1 MDFRSPNIVLNARRL
16 ADTRLATA
24 LPLVLAL
31 TSAPALAQGAPDA
44 SMGAGGGFGAS
55 DNGRPALSRPSPDP
69 ALTVANVDKP
79 LADNEAAFT
88 ADQLDYDT
96 DKHIVTATGDVRMI
110 RQGNRMRADKVVW
123 NRDTDDVHAYGNVAI
138 QNPQGDMTYA
148 QDAELTDSMK
158 DGVAQDMLLVLENG
172 GRMAAKQGARKD
184 GVYTLNHAAYTPCD
198 VTTNAGCPK
207 EPIWKITAAKV
218 VYDPARHR
226 VSYRD
231 TRLTFLGLPIFWLPA
246 FSHPDGS
253 GAGGN
258 SGLLVP
264 DISYN
269 SRNGLQVATPYYIQ
283 LAPNR
288 DLTVTPYV
296 FTAVAPMLSAEYRS
310 LSEKGAWRI
319 QAYATESSRTTIT
332 GDNGKRDPRGY
343 IEANGTWQLSPTWTL
358 TGSIR
363 AVSDK
368 TFLQR
373 YDLNYDDT
381 LRSVVKAERIDDD
394 SYLSIAGWAFQTL
407 VPKLPGSNLAQAR
420 QGQQPFALPAIDYR
434 RRITDPWLNGT
445 FTLQANSLAL
455 IRTDGQDTQR
465 AFTSAQWEKWLLTG
479 MGQLITFTAY
489 GRADV
494 YHSSD
499 NGLTQ
504 TVIYQGQPGWQTRGI
519 AAGAIDV
526 RWPFAGAVWN
536 GTQRITPRI
545 QFAGSPKTRNMQ
557 IPNEDSRAVDLEDTN
572 LFSLNRFPGYDRWE
586 DGARVTYGVEYALD
600 LPRFSL
606 RSDIGQSYRF
616 SNRASILPPGTGLSG
631 RTSDIVGRAT
641 VRYGNFVS
649 LTERFRLDK
658 NSFAIRRNEI
668 DATLGS
674 ANSYLEVGYLNLSR
688 NIDPAIEDLRDHEEV
703 RLGARLAIGKRW
715 SLFGSTTL
723 DLTKNEQTVTAS
735 QSQTLQDLED
745 GFDPVK
751 SRVGLAYEDDC
762 FEASVQWR
770 RNYAAFGDARYG
782 DSFQFRLA
790 FKNLGR

>member
-1 MDFRSPNIVLNARRL
+1 VDFRSPKTVLNAQG
-16 ADTRLATA
+16 LATA

-31 TSAPALAQGAPDA
+31 TAMPAAAQSAPDA
-44 SMGAGGGFGAS
+44 SMGPGGGFGAS
-55 DNGRPALSRPSPDP
+55 DNGRPALVAPSAAP
-69 ALTVANVDKP
+69 ALDVADVNKP

-88 ADQLDYDT
+88 ADELDYDT
-96 DKHIVTATGDVRMI
+96 EKHIVTATGDVRMI
-110 RQGNRMRADKVVW
+110 RQGNRMRADKVIW

-138 QNPQGDMTYA
+138 ENPQGDITYA

-172 GRMAAKQGARKD
+172 GRMAADKGARKA

-198 VTTNAGCPK
+198 VTTNKGCPK
-207 EPIWKITAAKV
+207 DPIWKITAAKV
-218 VYDPARHR
+218 VYDPSRHR

-231 TRLTFLGLPIFWLPA
+231 ARLTFLGLPILWLPA

-264 DISYN
+264 DVSYN
-269 SRNGLQVATPYYIQ
+269 SRNGLMVATPYYIQ

-288 DLTVTPYV
+288 DLTITPYV
-296 FTAVAPMLSAEYRS
+296 FTNVIPMLSAEYRS
-310 LSEKGAWRI
+310 LSEKGAWRV
-319 QAYATESSRTTIT
+319 QGFLTDSSRSTTDT
-332 GDNGKRDPRGY
+332 SGGARSVRGY
-343 IEANGTWQLSPTWTL
+343 LEANGTWQLSPSWTL
-358 TGSIR
+358 SASLR

-381 LRSVVKAERIDDD
+381 LRSVVKAERIDGD

-407 VPKLPGSNLAQAR
+407 VPKIGPSNIAQAQ
-420 QGQQPFALPAIDYR
+420 QGQQPIAIPAIDYR
-434 RRITDPWLNGT
+434 RRIDDPWLGGT
-445 FTLQANSLAL
+445 FTVQANTLSLL
-455 IRTDGQDTQR
+455 RTEGQDTQR
-465 AFTSAQWEKWLLTG
+465 AFVSGQWQKWLLTG
-479 MGQLITFTAY
+479 MGQMVTFTAY
-489 GRADV
+489 GRGDV
-494 YHSSD
+494 YHSD
-499 NGLTQ
+499 QNDLTQ
-504 TVIYQGQPGWQTRGI
+504 TVIYQGQPGWQARGI
-519 AAGAIDV
+519 AAGAVDV
-526 RWPFAGAVWN
+526 RWPFVGDVGA

-545 QFAGSPKTRNMQ
+545 QLAGSPKTRNIQ

-586 DGARVTYGVEYALD
+586 DGMRVTYGVEYALD

-606 RSDIGQSYRF
+606 RSDIGQSYRL

-631 RTSDIVGRAT
+631 KTSDIVGRAT

-649 LTERFRLDK
+649 VTERFRLDK
-658 NSFAIRRNEI
+658 NNFAVRRNEI

-674 ANSYLEVGYLNLSR
+674 ANTYLEVGYLNLNR
-688 NIDPAIEDLRDHEEV
+688 HIDPSIEDLRDHEEV

-715 SLFGSTTL
+715 SLFGSSTI
-723 DLTKNEQTVTAS
+723 DLTNDTQTLTQS

-751 SRVGLAYEDDC
+751 SRVGIAYEDDC

-782 DSFQFRLA
+782 DSFLFRLA

>member
-1 MDFRSPNIVLNARRL
+1 MLNARNLSMGRL
-16 ADTRLATA
+16 SVARLSTA
-24 LPLVLAL
+24 LALVLVLGAM
-31 TSAPALAQGAPDA
+31 PAFAQAVSDPSIGAT
-44 SMGAGGGFGAS
+44 GGFGAS
-55 DNGRPALSRPSPDP
+55 DNGRPALVSPSAP
-69 ALTVANVDKP
+69 ALGVANVNTP

-110 RQGNRMRADKVVW
+110 RQGNRMRADKVIW
-123 NRDTDDVHAYGNVAI
+123 NRDTDDVHAYGNVALE
-138 QNPQGDMTYA
+138 NPQGDMTYA

-172 GRMAAKQGARKD
+172 GRMAAAKGARKD

-198 VTTNAGCPK
+198 VTTSKDCPK
-207 EPIWKITAAKV
+207 EPIWKITAATV
-218 VYDPARHR
+218 VYDPSRHR

-231 TRLTFLGLPIFWLPA
+231 ARLTFLSIPIFWLPA

-264 DISYN
+264 DASYN
-269 SRNGLQVATPYYIQ
+269 SRNGMMVSTPYYIQ

-310 LSEKGAWRI
+310 LSEKGAWRVQGYI
-319 QAYATESSRTTIT
+319 TESSRSTSNTAL
-332 GDNGKRDPRGY
+332 GKRDPRGY
-343 IEANGTWQLSPTWTL
+343 FEANGTWQLSPSWTL

-381 LRSVVKAERIDDD
+381 LRSVVKGERIDED

-407 VPKLPGSNLAQAR
+407 VPKVPGSNLAQAQ
-420 QGQQPFALPAIDYR
+420 QGQQPIAIPAIDYR
-434 RRITDPWLNGT
+434 RRIDDPWLGGT
-445 FTLQANSLAL
+445 VTLQANTLSLL
-455 IRTDGQDTQR
+455 RTEGQDTQR
-465 AFTSAQWEKWLLTG
+465 AFVGAQWQKWLLTG
-479 MGQLITFTAY
+479 MGQMVTFTAY
-489 GRADV
+489 GRGDV
-494 YHSSD
+494 YHSD
-499 NGLTQ
+499 QNDLTQ
-504 TVIYQGQPGWQTRGI
+504 TVIYQGQPGWQTRAIGAI
-519 AAGAIDV
+519 AADV
-526 RWPFAGAVWN
+526 RWPFVGDVWG

-545 QFAGSPKTRNMQ
+545 QIAGSPKTRNLS
-557 IPNEDSRAVDLEDTN
+557 IPNEDSRAVDLDDSN

-586 DGARVTYGVEYALD
+586 DGARFTYGVEYALD
-600 LPRFSL
+600 LPRFAL
-606 RSDIGQSYRF
+606 RSTIGQSYRF
-616 SNRASILPPGTGLSG
+616 SNRDTILPPGTGLSG
-631 RTSDIVGRAT
+631 KTSDIVGRAT
-641 VRYGNFVS
+641 VRYGSFVS
-649 LTERFRLDK
+649 VTERFRLDK
-658 NSFAIRRNEI
+658 NNFSIRRNEI

-674 ANSYLEVGYLNLSR
+674 ANTYLEVGYLNLNR
-688 NIDPAIEDLRDHEEV
+688 DIDPSIEDLRDHEEL

-723 DLTKNEQTVTAS
+723 DLTDEKQTVTAS
-735 QSQTLQDLED
+735 QSQTLSDLED
-745 GFDPVK
+745 GIDPVK
-751 SRVGLAYEDDC
+751 SRIGIAYEDDC

-770 RNYAAFGDARYG
+770 RNFAAFGDARYG